1 MSVHLFQLNKWGKLA
16 KDVKGKCFLHFCN
29 QNQYL
34 KKMMANHQIANNRFL
49 NTISIYLI
57 SFCKNLEVNKYGEN
71 IGIFVWSK
79 TWDSLPLNGRA
90 SAEKCKYC
98 STTLVMRKLLPSI
111 FVVWNF
117 MICPEQSAFV
127 NTRNKIYFTSHRY
140 IFHAQPKSKCC
151 WDIYPLT
158 ILWYVIMVL
167 ATLLLT
173 YLYIQVIDMFQA
185 DFQFASSL
193 VRKWTQTNNF

>member
-1 MSVHLFQLNKWGKLA
+1 MRKIGERRKEKVLFAFLQPKSILEKNDGKPSDSQ
-16 KDVKGKCFLHFCN
+16 K
-29 QNQYL
+29 
-34 KKMMANHQIANNRFL
+34 
-49 NTISIYLI
+49 SIFKHNLI

-71 IGIFVWSK
+71 IGIFVWSD

-158 ILWYVIMVL
+158 ILWYVIKVL
-167 ATLLLT
+167 ATFLLT
-173 YLYIQVIDMFQA
+173 LYLYIQVIDMFQA

>member
-1 MSVHLFQLNKWGKLA
+1 MRKIGERR
-16 KDVKGKCFLHFCN
+16 KGKVLFAFL
-29 QNQYL
+29 QPKSIL
-34 KKMMANHQIANNRFL
+34 EKMMANHQIAKNRFL

-71 IGIFVWSK
+71 IGIFVWSD

-140 IFHAQPKSKCC
+140 
-151 WDIYPLT
+151 
-158 ILWYVIMVL
+158 
-167 ATLLLT
+167 TLYFSRST
-173 YLYIQVIDMFQA
+173 
-185 DFQFASSL
+185 
-193 VRKWTQTNNF
+193 